1 MSIPKRLIGFVI
13 VLIGVSILSFS
24 LSAISGVDPAEAIA
38 RHQIFNASPELIERI
53 REEYNLDRSIVER
66 YFSWM
71 SGILKGDF
79 GISYMSHNAVR
90 DDIASLLPKRSR
102 SGLSLTLIIVVALP
116 VGALCAQYHNG
127 IFDQIMR
134 WVTVFGS
141 AFRYFGWDFCCS

>member
-90 DDIASLLPKRSR
+90 DDIASLLPKTLALRSFAR
-102 SGLSLTLIIVVALP
+102 LLSSLLYPL
-116 VGALCAQYHNG
+116 ALCAPS
-127 IFDQIMR
+127 
-134 WVTVFGS
+134 T
-141 AFRYFGWDFCCS
+141 